1 MAKAVANRRRRRPA
15 VAVALGLAAVLAVLQ
30 ALGAFQAL
38 DRKLLDWYFL
48 ARPDRKPSAPI
59 VLVAID
65 YESLQRLQARWPWP
79 RSVHAQL
86 IRELTVAEASVV
98 AFDVLFTDPDAA
110 HDAELAAAA
119 EEHGG
124 VVWAST
130 FAQAGRGGVH
140 VLEHQT
146 PSAALRVPSSSTG
159 YVDLW
164 LDPDGTVRRWSPY
177 RQTGQEIFKGF
188 PLAIAER
195 YHRAPLLHTTAGGTR
210 WGGPGGPA
218 VPAGDDGSLVIN
230 YLGPPESF
238 PTVAYARVLD
248 HTVPLNAFRG
258 KIVLVGSTAVA
269 SDTFFTPHY
278 NRALPETS
286 RLMPGVEI
294 HANII
299 DMLLRGS
306 FVRRTGWIVGT
317 VLLAL
322 VSLLAAVATSWR
334 RSLLS
339 LGVLTATLAT
349 GVTLGYQAFARYD
362 VWIPMAA
369 PLLAA
374 PLMWAGLFLLGY
386 VRERREKDFVR
397 SVLDVYVSPT
407 VIEELVGGDVDLAL
421 GGRRRPLT
429 ILFADVRGFTGLS
442 ERIPPEALV
451 SLLGEYFAAS
461 TRIIMAHGGTLDKF
475 IGDAVMAFWGA
486 PTTYDDYALR
496 GVKTALEMQAAA
508 REIDARA
515 QERLGERFR
524 IGIGIN
530 SGDAVVGQIG
540 APERLSYTAV
550 GDPVNVAARVESLT
564 REKDAD
570 ILITQST
577 YELVKFEVQAEPLG
591 FMHVKGRT
599 DPVGLYRVLGLKDQ
613 ARANSS
619 RA

>member
-1 MAKAVANRRRRRPA
+1 MVSQRRRRPA
-15 VAVALGLAAVLAVLQ
+15 ILVALGLALLFAGLQ
-30 ALGAFQAL
+30 GLGAFRAL
-38 DRKLLDWYFL
+38 DRKLLDWFFL
-48 ARPDRKPSAPI
+48 ARPDRKASAPI
-59 VLVAID
+59 VIVAID

-98 AFDVLFTDPDAA
+98 AFDVLFTDPDPV

-119 EEHGG
+119 EEHGN

-130 FAQAGRGGVH
+130 FAQAGRGSVR
-140 VLEHQT
+140 VFEHQT
-146 PSAALRVPSSSTG
+146 PSPALRVPSSSMG
-159 YVDLW
+159 YADLW
-164 LDPDGTVRRWSPY
+164 FDPDGTVRRWSPF
-177 RQTGQEIFKGF
+177 RQLGQDVFKGF
-188 PLAIAER
+188 SLAIAER
-195 YHRAPLLHTTAGGTR
+195 YRHMPLLHISAGGTR
-210 WGGPGGPA
+210 WGTPNGPA
-218 VPAGDDGSLVIN
+218 VPTADDGSLVIN
-230 YLGPPESF
+230 YIGPPESF

-258 KIVLVGSTAVA
+258 KIVLVGSTAVV

-278 NRALPETS
+278 NRAMPETAK
-286 RLMPGVEI
+286 LMPGVEI

-299 DMLLRGS
+299 DMLLRGG
-306 FVRRTGWIVGT
+306 FVHRTGWVVG
-317 VLLAL
+317 VIMLAL
-322 VSLLAAVATSWR
+322 VSVLAAVATAWR

-339 LGVLTATLAT
+339 LGLLTATLAT
-349 GVTLGYQAFARYD
+349 GVTLGYQAFARFD

-374 PLMWAGLFLLGY
+374 PLTWGALFVLGY

-407 VIEELVGGDVDLAL
+407 VIDEIVSGGVDLGL
-421 GGRRRPLT
+421 GGKRRPLT

-442 ERIPPEALV
+442 ERIAPEPLV

-461 TRIIMAHGGTLDKF
+461 TRIILAHGGTLDKF

-486 PTTYDDYALR
+486 PTAYDDYALR
-496 GVKTALEMQAAA
+496 AVKTALEMQAAA
-508 REIDARA
+508 RAIDASA
-515 QERLGERFR
+515 QARLNERFR

-599 DPVGLYRVLGLKDQ
+599 DPVGLYRVLGLKETPP
-613 ARANSS
+613 
-619 RA
+619 